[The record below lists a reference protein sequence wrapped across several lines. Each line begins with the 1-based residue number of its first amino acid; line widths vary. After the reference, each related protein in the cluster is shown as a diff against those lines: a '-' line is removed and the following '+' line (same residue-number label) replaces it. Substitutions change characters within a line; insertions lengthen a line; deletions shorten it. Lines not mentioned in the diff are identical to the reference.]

1 MKQKERQATQT
12 IGYFFAKLPFAFG
25 GKAPDSRRSHYQGYW
40 AGKISTLGVPKA
52 WLFLSSENISSWCLE
67 VIQN

>member
-25 GKAPDSRRSHYQGYW
+25 GKAPDSRRSHYPGL
-40 AGKISTLGVPKA
+40 LG
-52 WLFLSSENISSWCLE
+52 W
-67 VIQN
+67 